1 MSSLLD
7 RINQNMPKQTTA
19 TGPQIGQEQ
28 VAGVLKAKSGKAAAP
43 GMGAAPQASNLLVDT
58 AKQQATDKLKQIGLV
73 GDIAKQGLQAG
84 FQQQQQQLN
93 LGKQQL
99 ATQKEMTLSGLQA
112 SEQQAA
118 MARTAREEEARTKRS
133 AEENMKMDVMQSQAS
148 TRIRE
153 ATAQREVALD
163 DLFADFE
170 MSKVDLADRKDA
182 ARLHQLGLDLA
193 FSDRVYL
200 DTIDRIGRERMLNND
215 LQFREESARIL
226 LGHNLD
232 MLREDMKWGRSFN
245 AKRRVWERELVEMG
259 LDDALAIARAEIR
272 EGNSRAV
279 AEGIGNILSWASADY
294 EEPKQSN
301 AGHMWESLT
310 KDDTTPTEGS
320 T

>member
-1 MSSLLD
+1 
-7 RINQNMPKQTTA
+7 
-19 TGPQIGQEQ
+19 
-28 VAGVLKAKSGKAAAP
+28 
-43 GMGAAPQASNLLVDT
+43 
-58 AKQQATDKLKQIGLV
+58 
-73 GDIAKQGLQAG
+73 
-84 FQQQQQQLN
+84 
-93 LGKQQL
+93 
-99 ATQKEMTLSGLQA
+99 
-112 SEQQAA
+112 
-118 MARTAREEEARTKRS
+118 
-133 AEENMKMDVMQSQAS
+133 MKMDVMQSQAS

-153 ATAQREVALD
+153 ATAQREVTLD

-170 MSKVDLADRKDA
+170 MSKVDLSDRKDA

-200 DTIDRIGRERMLNND
+200 DTIDRIGKERMLNND

-279 AEGIGNILSWASADY
+279 AEGMGNIMSWASADY